1 MDLRAVGESQ
11 GAELAR
17 CLRALRASWRRA
29 SLASGWRFPADWDI
43 PEVNAVCAAVL
54 AARRTGRAADA
65 EPAIS
70 ALAGARAS
78 SGTGLAETLRDLAA
92 LHAVLQRGVD
102 ELVAPEVDAMPA
114 RLVRL
119 AALGW
124 ADVVQDTLTH
134 SQLAD
139 PLTGLPTLS
148 YLRTRLAELYR
159 AEAGTY
165 KLVTVRLDFSEVAT
179 WCRLTGMVVAADALR
194 AVFDTDETL
203 AALGPST
210 VAALVPASS
219 GLAADT
225 VALRSALVERLD
237 SDRQLADAGTPHI
250 EVTALP
256 PTHPAACA
264 LLDTFAAG

>member
-17 CLRALRASWRRA
+17 WLRALRERWRTA

-54 AARRTGRAADA
+54 TARRTGRQADA

-92 LHAVLQRGVD
+92 LHAVLQCGSD
-102 ELVAPEVDAMPA
+102 GFVAPDVDAMPA

-124 ADVVQDTLTH
+124 ADVAQETLSH
-134 SQLAD
+134 AQLVD
-139 PLTGLPTLS
+139 SLTGLPTLA
-148 YLRTRLAELYR
+148 YLRARLAELYR
-159 AEAGTY
+159 ADASNY
-165 KLVTVRLDFSEVAT
+165 RVVTVRLNFSEVAT

-194 AVFDTDETL
+194 AVFDAGETL
-203 AALGPST
+203 ATLGPSA
-210 VAALVPASS
+210 VAALVPAGG
-219 GLAADT
+219 GLAADA
-225 VALRSALVERLD
+225 VALRRALADRLE

-256 PTHPAACA
+256 STHLAACA
-264 LLDTFAAG
+264 LLDHLAAE